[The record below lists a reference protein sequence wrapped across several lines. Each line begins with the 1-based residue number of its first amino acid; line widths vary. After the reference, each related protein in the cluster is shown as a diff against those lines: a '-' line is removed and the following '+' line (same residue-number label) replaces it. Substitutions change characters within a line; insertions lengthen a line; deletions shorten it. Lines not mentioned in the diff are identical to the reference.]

1 MKTEH
6 ILKRYD
12 LACNSVLFKFVEKYF
27 CDDDV
32 ELEDVDIHA
41 IGGEIDGMYDINSY
55 YCILLRDMV
64 TCLRLKIPKIIFFAW
79 YDHSLECAMK
89 EKTYANLENYYLM
102 TKNTL

>member
-6 ILKRYD
+6 IIKKYD

-27 CDDDV
+27 CDAETEFDDI
-32 ELEDVDIHA
+32 DIHA
-41 IGGEIDGMYDINSY
+41 IGGQIDGVYGIADYFIGFDAMI
-55 YCILLRDMV
+55 
-64 TCLRLKIPKIIFFAW
+64 TCLRLRIPEKTFFAW
-79 YDHSLECAMK
+79 YDHSLECAME